1 MAKNRIKNVLN
12 GEDEAF
18 RFIIR
23 NHKDDAYTLAMS
35 VVKNEAVAR
44 DVVQVAFI
52 KAYNKLDT
60 FRRESKFSTWFY
72 RIVVNEAYNRR
83 KKEQKNTED
92 LENVFPDEIST
103 EELNEV
109 FSKIEKDHQQYYINE
124 AFMNLPSNY
133 SLALRLFYL
142 KEFSLKEIT
151 EVTGWT
157 NANTRVQLHRA
168 RKAMKNVL
176 TELLKLKKEDL
187 Y

>member
-1 MAKNRIKNVLN
+1 MSKDNFKKVLE
-12 GEDEAF
+12 GDDEAF
-18 RFIIR
+18 RLIVR
-23 NHKDDAYTLAMS
+23 KHKDDAFTLAVS
-35 VVKNEAVAR
+35 VVKNEAVAQ

-60 FRRESKFSTWFY
+60 FRRESKFSTWFC
-72 RIVVNEAYNRR
+72 RIVINEAYNRR
-83 KKEQKNTED
+83 KKEQKKTEA
-92 LENVFPDEIST
+92 LENVSFDEIST

-109 FSKIEKDHQQYYINE
+109 FSKIETDNQQYYINE
-124 AFMNLPSNY
+124 ALMKLPSNY

-151 EVTGWT
+151 EITGWT
-157 NANTRVQLHRA
+157 NTNTRVQLHRA
-168 RKAMKNVL
+168 REAMKKVL